1 LLSIAF
7 KGCRYGCIK
16 LQGSV
21 MSQTNGPTHQSIR
34 FRIFLPLRMFLH
46 GARYVFGHPLPF
58 IVGFS
63 LVALLLFYLAA
74 LPGEP
79 AADGRVTV
87 GGGNPIPGAATIG
100 AVFGMLVGLLVI
112 WISEHANH
120 PNTVW
125 TKAPSI
131 WRPLDE
137 PLVVGGD
144 DEDAAS
150 QAAST
155 TSGAAQ
161 RS

>member
-1 LLSIAF
+1 
-7 KGCRYGCIK
+7 
-16 LQGSV
+16 
-21 MSQTNGPTHQSIR
+21 MSQANGPTSHGIR
-34 FRIFLPLRMFLH
+34 FWMLLPLRMFLH

-58 IVGFS
+58 IVVFS
-63 LVALLLFYLAA
+63 LIGLLLFYLAA

-79 AADGRVTV
+79 AVDGRVTA
-87 GGGNPIPGAATIG
+87 GGGNPIPGAATLA

-112 WISEHANH
+112 WMSEHTDR